1 MKEKGRRR
9 EKESNEGNGVLE
21 KRCGAGGGSS
31 PETRWPSGGGGGCRG
46 RSTAL
51 RVSVSPFPDMANH
64 VAGPIDAPG
73 GASGFS

>member
-1 MKEKGRRR
+1 MLVE
-9 EKESNEGNGVLE
+9 EALL
-21 KRCGAGGGSS
+21 KRDGL
-31 PETRWPSGGGGGCRG
+31 PGGGGGCRG

>member
-1 MKEKGRRR
+1 MGCCRR
-9 EKESNEGNGVLE
+9 GAVLVE
-21 KRCGAGGGSS
+21 EALLKRDGL
-31 PETRWPSGGGGGCRG
+31 PGGGCRG